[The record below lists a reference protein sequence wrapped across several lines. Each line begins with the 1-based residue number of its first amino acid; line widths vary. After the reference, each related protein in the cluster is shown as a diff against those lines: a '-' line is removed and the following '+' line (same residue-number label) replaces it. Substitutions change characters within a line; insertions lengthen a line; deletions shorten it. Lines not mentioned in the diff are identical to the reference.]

1 MTTENKNPTF
11 KDFGITFQQK
21 LVQIILEERTFADR
35 IEEVLDQSYFDVQY
49 LRLIVGEIFKYKEK
63 YEMHPTH
70 DAISTIFRTSFEDES
85 EVLIKQVRDFLVRIY
100 KSHVEDSDFVKETA
114 LDFAKRQKL
123 KEAMLKSISLLKKSS
138 FDEISH
144 VINEALKLG
153 TDTNFGYDWIKDFE
167 ERFEIKTRNAVSTGW
182 DDIDSLC
189 DGGLGQGELGI
200 GIAPSGTGKSMLLVH
215 LGAQALKAGKNVV
228 HYTLELADTVIGSRY
243 DSCITGIPI
252 NDLRE
257 KKDDVFQGIRNV
269 PGNLIIKE
277 YPTKKATTKT
287 IKNHLDRILKKGIPI
302 DMIIVD
308 YADLLA
314 PISRYQEKRR
324 ELESIYEELRGLA
337 QHFTCPLWSVSQ
349 TNRTGLNQEI
359 ITMNSIS
366 EAFAKCFVA
375 DFIFSLSRTM
385 TDKAKNKGRFFIAKN
400 RFGPDGLVYSVSMDT
415 ANVGIRVLGQE
426 EVREGMSH
434 HEKKSLLREKY
445 KEFVESKLKD
455 GAAAKN
461 KLNKEGKI

>member
-1 MTTENKNPTF
+1 MSTENKKSTF
-11 KDFGITFQQK
+11 KDFGISFQQK
-21 LVQIILEERTFADR
+21 LTQIILEERTFADQ
-35 IEEVLDQSYFDVQY
+35 IEEVLEESYFDVKY
-49 LRLIVGEIFKYKEK
+49 LRLIIGEIFKYKEK
-63 YEMHPTH
+63 YEIHPTH
-70 DAISTIFRTSFEDES
+70 DAISTIFRVGFQEEN
-85 EVLIKQVRDFLVRIY
+85 EVLVKQARTFLVRIH
-100 KSHVEDSDFVKETA
+100 KSHVDDADFVKETA

-123 KEAMLKSISLLKKSS
+123 KEAMIKSISLLQKSS

-182 DDIDSLC
+182 DDIDSIC

-257 KKDDVFQGIRNV
+257 KKDDVFQGIKGV
-269 PGNLIIKE
+269 TGNLIIKE
-277 YPTKKATTKT
+277 YPTKKASTKT
-287 IKNHLDRILKKGIPI
+287 IKNHLERIVKKGNDI

-314 PISRYQEKRR
+314 PLSKYNEKRR

-385 TDKAKNKGRFFIAKN
+385 ADKAKNKGRFFIAKN
-400 RFGPDGLVYSVSMDT
+400 RFGPDGLVYSVFMDT
-415 ANVGIRVLGQE
+415 ACVKINVLGKE

-434 HEKKSLLREKY
+434 QQTKNMLREKY
-445 KEFVESKLKD
+445 KEFVSSKI
-455 GAAAKN
+455 
-461 KLNKEGKI
+461 EQ

>member
-1 MTTENKNPTF
+1 MSTENKKSTF
-11 KDFGITFQQK
+11 KDFVISFQQK
-21 LVQIILEERTFADR
+21 LTQIILEERTFADQ
-35 IEEVLDQSYFDVQY
+35 IEEVLEESYFDVKY
-49 LRLIVGEIFKYKEK
+49 LRLIIGEIFKYKEK
-63 YEMHPTH
+63 YEIHPTH
-70 DAISTIFRTSFEDES
+70 DAISTIFRVGFQEEN
-85 EVLIKQVRDFLVRIY
+85 EVLVKQARTFLVRIH
-100 KSHVEDSDFVKETA
+100 KSHVDDADFVKETA

-123 KEAMLKSISLLKKSS
+123 KEAMIKSISLLQKSS

-257 KKDDVFQGIRNV
+257 KKDDVFQGIKGV
-269 PGNLIIKE
+269 AGNLIIKE
-277 YPTKKATTKT
+277 YPTKKASTKT
-287 IKNHLDRILKKGIPI
+287 IKNHLERIAKKGNDI

-314 PISRYQEKRR
+314 PLSKYNEKRR

-385 TDKAKNKGRFFIAKN
+385 ADKAKNKGRFFIAKN
-400 RFGPDGLVYSVSMDT
+400 RFGPDGLVYSVFMDT
-415 ANVGIRVLGQE
+415 ACVKINVLGKE

-434 HEKKSLLREKY
+434 QQTKSMLREKY
-445 KEFVESKLKD
+445 KEFVSSKI
-455 GAAAKN
+455 
-461 KLNKEGKI
+461 EQ

>member
-1 MTTENKNPTF
+1 MSTENKKSTF
-11 KDFGITFQQK
+11 KDFGISFQQK
-21 LVQIILEERTFADR
+21 LTQIILEERTFADQ
-35 IEEVLDQSYFDVQY
+35 IEEVLEESYFDVKY
-49 LRLIVGEIFKYKEK
+49 LRLIIGEIFKYKEK
-63 YEMHPTH
+63 YEIHPTH
-70 DAISTIFRTSFEDES
+70 DAISTIFRVGFQEEN
-85 EVLIKQVRDFLVRIY
+85 EVLVKQARTFLVRIH
-100 KSHVEDSDFVKETA
+100 KSHVDDADFVKETA

-123 KEAMLKSISLLKKSS
+123 KEAMIKSISLLQKSS

-257 KKDDVFQGIRNV
+257 KKDDVFQGIKGV
-269 PGNLIIKE
+269 AGNLIIKE
-277 YPTKKATTKT
+277 YPTKKASTKT
-287 IKNHLDRILKKGIPI
+287 IKNHLERIVKKGNDI

-314 PISRYQEKRR
+314 PLSKYNEKRR

-385 TDKAKNKGRFFIAKN
+385 ADKAKNKGRFFIAKN
-400 RFGPDGLVYSVSMDT
+400 RFGPDGLVYSVFMDT
-415 ANVGIRVLGQE
+415 ACVKINVLGKE

-434 HEKKSLLREKY
+434 QQTKSMLREKY
-445 KEFVESKLKD
+445 KEFVSSKI
-455 GAAAKN
+455 
-461 KLNKEGKI
+461 EQ

>member
-1 MTTENKNPTF
+1 VSTENKNPTF
-11 KDFGITFQQK
+11 KNFGTSFQQK
-21 LVQIILEERTFADR
+21 LVQIILEERTFADQ
-35 IEEVLDQSYFDVQY
+35 IEEVLEESYFDVRY
-49 LRLIVGEIFKYKEK
+49 LRLIIREIFKYKEK

-70 DAISTIFRTSFEDES
+70 DAISTIFRIGFQEES
-85 EVLIKQVRDFLVRIY
+85 EVLVKQARTFLVRIY
-100 KSHVEDSDFVKETA
+100 KSYVEDGDFVKDTA

-123 KEAMLKSISLLKKSS
+123 KEAMIKSISLLQKSS

-153 TDTNFGYDWIKDFE
+153 TDTDFGYDWIKDFE
-167 ERFEIKTRNAVSTGW
+167 KRFEITTRNAVSTGW
-182 DDIDSLC
+182 DDIDNLC

-215 LGAQALKAGKNVV
+215 LGSQALKDGKNVV
-228 HYTLELADTVIGSRY
+228 HYTLELSDTVIGSRY

-257 KKDDVFQGIRNV
+257 KKEDVFQGIRNV
-269 PGNLIIKE
+269 PGSLIIKE
-277 YPTKKATTKT
+277 FPTKKASTKT
-287 IKNHLDRILKKGIPI
+287 LKNHLERIVKKGNNV

-314 PISRYQEKRR
+314 PLAKYNEKRR

-385 TDKAKNKGRFFIAKN
+385 ADKAKNKGRFFIAKN
-400 RFGPDGLVYSVSMDT
+400 RFGPDGLVYSVFMDPSKVEI
-415 ANVGIRVLGQE
+415 NILGQE
-426 EVREGMSH
+426 EISQGLSH
-434 HEKKSLLREKY
+434 QQTKSMLREKY
-445 KEFVESKLKD
+445 KEYVSSKIK
-455 GAAAKN
+455 G
-461 KLNKEGKI
+461 

>member
-1 MTTENKNPTF
+1 VSTENKITF
-11 KDFGITFQQK
+11 KNFGISFQQK
-21 LVQIILEERTFADR
+21 LAQIILEERTFADR
-35 IEEVLDQSYFDVQY
+35 IEEVLDENYFDVQY
-49 LRLIVGEIFKYKEK
+49 LRLVVGEIFKYKEK
-63 YEMHPTH
+63 YKLHPSH
-70 DAISTIFRTSFEDES
+70 DAISTIFRTEFQEES
-85 EVLIKQVRDFLVRIY
+85 EVLIKQVRAFLVRIY
-100 KSHVEDSDFVKETA
+100 KSHVEDADFVKETA

-123 KEAMLKSISLLKKSS
+123 KEAMIKSISLLQKSS

-167 ERFEIKTRNAVSTGW
+167 ERFEIKTRNAISTGW
-182 DDIDSLC
+182 SDIDDIC

-228 HYTLELADTVIGSRY
+228 HYTMELADTVIGSRY

-257 KKDDVFQGIRNV
+257 KKDDVYQGIRSV

-287 IKNHLDRILKKGIPI
+287 IKNHLERIVKKGNDV

-314 PISRYQEKRR
+314 PISRYNEKRR

-337 QHFTCPLWSVSQ
+337 QHFACPLWSVSQ

-385 TDKAKNKGRFFIAKN
+385 ADKAKNKGRFFIAKN
-400 RFGPDGLVYSVSMDT
+400 RFGPDGLVYSVSMDP
-415 ANVGIRVLGQE
+415 ASVSINVLGQE
-426 EVREGMSH
+426 EFRESLSQSQR
-434 HEKKSLLREKY
+434 KDLLREKY
-445 KEFVESKLKD
+445 KDFVESKLKS
-455 GAAAKN
+455 GTTVKYN
-461 KLNKEGKI
+461 LNKEDEK

>member
-1 MTTENKNPTF
+1 MSTENKKSTF
-11 KDFGITFQQK
+11 KDFGISFQQK
-21 LVQIILEERTFADR
+21 LTQIILEERTFADQ
-35 IEEVLDQSYFDVQY
+35 IEEVLEESYFDVKY
-49 LRLIVGEIFKYKEK
+49 LRLIIGEIFKYKEK
-63 YEMHPTH
+63 YEIHPTH
-70 DAISTIFRTSFEDES
+70 DAISTIFRVGFQEEN
-85 EVLIKQVRDFLVRIY
+85 EVLVKQARTFLVRIH
-100 KSHVEDSDFVKETA
+100 KSHVDDADFVKETA

-123 KEAMLKSISLLKKSS
+123 KEAMIKSISLLQKSS

-182 DDIDSLC
+182 DDIDSIC
-189 DGGLGQGELGI
+189 DGGIGQGELGI

-257 KKDDVFQGIRNV
+257 KKDDVFQGIKGV
-269 PGNLIIKE
+269 TGNLIIKE
-277 YPTKKATTKT
+277 YPTKKASTKT
-287 IKNHLDRILKKGIPI
+287 IKNHLERIVKKGNDI

-314 PISRYQEKRR
+314 PLSKYNEKRR

-385 TDKAKNKGRFFIAKN
+385 ADKAKNKGRFFIAKN
-400 RFGPDGLVYSVSMDT
+400 RFGPDGLVYSVFMDT
-415 ANVGIRVLGQE
+415 ACVKINVLGKE

-434 HEKKSLLREKY
+434 QQTKSMLREKY
-445 KEFVESKLKD
+445 KEFVSSKI
-455 GAAAKN
+455 
-461 KLNKEGKI
+461 EQ

>member
-1 MTTENKNPTF
+1 MSTENKITF
-11 KDFGITFQQK
+11 KNFGISFQQK
-21 LVQIILEERTFADR
+21 LVQIILEERVFADQ
-35 IEEVLDQSYFDVQY
+35 IEEVLDEGYFDVQY
-49 LRLIVGEIFKYKEK
+49 LRFVVREIFKYKEK
-63 YEMHPTH
+63 YELHPTH
-70 DAISTIFRTSFEDES
+70 DAISTIFRTNFDDEN
-85 EVLIKQVRDFLVRIY
+85 EVLIKQIQTFLVRIH
-100 KSHVEDSDFVKETA
+100 KSHVEDADFVKETA

-123 KEAMLKSISLLKKSS
+123 KEAMIKSISLLQKSS
-138 FDEISH
+138 FDEISE

-167 ERFEIKTRNAVSTGW
+167 ERFEIKTRAAISTGW
-182 DDIDSLC
+182 PDIDEIC

-215 LGAQALKAGKNVV
+215 LGARALMAGKNVV
-228 HYTLELADTVIGSRY
+228 HYTLELSDTVIGSRY

-252 NDLRE
+252 NDLRDN
-257 KKDDVFQGIRNV
+257 KDDVYQNIRNV
-269 PGNLIIKE
+269 PGSLIIKE
-277 YPTKKATTKT
+277 YPTKKASTKT
-287 IKNHLDRILKKGIPI
+287 IKNHLERIIKKGESV

-308 YADLLA
+308 YADLLS
-314 PISRYQEKRR
+314 PISRYKEKRR

-337 QHFTCPLWSVSQ
+337 QHFACPLWSVSQ
-349 TNRTGLNQEI
+349 TNRSGLNQEI

-415 ANVGIRVLGQE
+415 ASVAISVLGQE
-426 EVREGMSH
+426 EINEGMSQRQRKDH
-434 HEKKSLLREKY
+434 LREKY
-445 KEFVESKLKD
+445 KEFVQSKF
-455 GAAAKN
+455 
-461 KLNKEGKI
+461 KENNATN

>member
-1 MTTENKNPTF
+1 MSTENKKSTF
-11 KDFGITFQQK
+11 KDFGISFQQK
-21 LVQIILEERTFADR
+21 LTQIILEERTFADQ
-35 IEEVLDQSYFDVQY
+35 IEEVLEESYFDVKY
-49 LRLIVGEIFKYKEK
+49 LRLIIGEIFKYKEK
-63 YEMHPTH
+63 YEIHPTH
-70 DAISTIFRTSFEDES
+70 DAISTIFRVGFQEEN
-85 EVLIKQVRDFLVRIY
+85 EVLVKQARTFLVRIH
-100 KSHVEDSDFVKETA
+100 KSHVDDADFVKETA

-123 KEAMLKSISLLKKSS
+123 KEAMIKSISLLQKSS

-182 DDIDSLC
+182 DDIDSIC

-257 KKDDVFQGIRNV
+257 KKDDVFQGIKGV
-269 PGNLIIKE
+269 AGNLIIKE
-277 YPTKKATTKT
+277 YPTKKASTKT
-287 IKNHLDRILKKGIPI
+287 IKNHLERIVKKGNDI

-314 PISRYQEKRR
+314 PLSKYNEKRR

-385 TDKAKNKGRFFIAKN
+385 ADKAKNKGRFFIAKN
-400 RFGPDGLVYSVSMDT
+400 RFGPDGLVYSVFMDT
-415 ANVGIRVLGQE
+415 ACVKINVLGKE

-434 HEKKSLLREKY
+434 QQTKSMLREKY
-445 KEFVESKLKD
+445 KEFVSSKI
-455 GAAAKN
+455 
-461 KLNKEGKI
+461 EQ

>member
-1 MTTENKNPTF
+1 MSTENKKSTF
-11 KDFGITFQQK
+11 KDFGISFQQK
-21 LVQIILEERTFADR
+21 LTQIILEERTFADQ
-35 IEEVLDQSYFDVQY
+35 IEEVLEESYFDVKY
-49 LRLIVGEIFKYKEK
+49 LRLIIGEIFKYKEK
-63 YEMHPTH
+63 YEIHPTH
-70 DAISTIFRTSFEDES
+70 DAISTIFRVGFQEEN
-85 EVLIKQVRDFLVRIY
+85 EVLVKQARTFLVRIH
-100 KSHVEDSDFVKETA
+100 KSHVDDADFVKETA

-123 KEAMLKSISLLKKSS
+123 KEAMIKSISLLQKSS

-257 KKDDVFQGIRNV
+257 KKDDVFQGIKGV
-269 PGNLIIKE
+269 TGNLIIKE
-277 YPTKKATTKT
+277 YPTKKASTKT
-287 IKNHLDRILKKGIPI
+287 IKNHLERIVKKGNDI

-314 PISRYQEKRR
+314 PLSKYNEKRR

-385 TDKAKNKGRFFIAKN
+385 ADKAKNKGRFFIAKN
-400 RFGPDGLVYSVSMDT
+400 RFGPDGLVYSVFMDT
-415 ANVGIRVLGQE
+415 ACVKINVLGKE

-434 HEKKSLLREKY
+434 QQTKSMLREKY
-445 KEFVESKLKD
+445 KEFVSSKI
-455 GAAAKN
+455 
-461 KLNKEGKI
+461 EQ

>member
-1 MTTENKNPTF
+1 VSTENKITF
-11 KDFGITFQQK
+11 KNFGISFQQK
-21 LVQIILEERTFADR
+21 LVQIILEERVFADQ
-35 IEEVLDQSYFDVQY
+35 IEEVLDEGYFDVQY
-49 LRLIVGEIFKYKEK
+49 LRFVVREIFKYKEK
-63 YEMHPTH
+63 YELHPTH
-70 DAISTIFRTSFEDES
+70 DAISTIFRTNFDDEN
-85 EVLIKQVRDFLVRIY
+85 EVLIKQIQTFLVRIH
-100 KSHVEDSDFVKETA
+100 KSHVEDADFVKETA

-123 KEAMLKSISLLKKSS
+123 KEAMIKSISLLQKSS
-138 FDEISH
+138 FDEISE

-167 ERFEIKTRNAVSTGW
+167 ERFEIKTRAAISTGW
-182 DDIDSLC
+182 PDIDEIC

-215 LGAQALKAGKNVV
+215 LGARALMAGKNVV
-228 HYTLELADTVIGSRY
+228 HYTLELSDTVIGSRY

-252 NDLRE
+252 NDLRDN
-257 KKDDVFQGIRNV
+257 KDDVYQNIRNV
-269 PGNLIIKE
+269 PGSLIIKE
-277 YPTKKATTKT
+277 YPTKKASTKT
-287 IKNHLDRILKKGIPI
+287 IKNHLERIIKKGESV

-308 YADLLA
+308 YADLLS
-314 PISRYQEKRR
+314 PISRYKEKRR

-337 QHFTCPLWSVSQ
+337 QHFACPLWSVSQ
-349 TNRTGLNQEI
+349 TNRSGLNQEI

-415 ANVGIRVLGQE
+415 ASVAISVLGQE
-426 EVREGMSH
+426 EINEGMSQRQRKDH
-434 HEKKSLLREKY
+434 LREKY
-445 KEFVESKLKD
+445 KEFVQSKF
-455 GAAAKN
+455 
-461 KLNKEGKI
+461 KENNATN

>member
-1 MTTENKNPTF
+1 MSTENKKSTF
-11 KDFGITFQQK
+11 KDFVISFQQK
-21 LVQIILEERTFADR
+21 LTQIILEERTFADQ
-35 IEEVLDQSYFDVQY
+35 IEEVLEESYFDVKY
-49 LRLIVGEIFKYKEK
+49 LRLIIGEIFKYKEK
-63 YEMHPTH
+63 YEIHPTH
-70 DAISTIFRTSFEDES
+70 DAISTIFRVGFQEEN
-85 EVLIKQVRDFLVRIY
+85 EVLVKQARTFLVRIH
-100 KSHVEDSDFVKETA
+100 KSHVDDADFVKETA

-123 KEAMLKSISLLKKSS
+123 KEAMIKSISLLQKSS

-182 DDIDSLC
+182 DDIDSIC

-200 GIAPSGTGKSMLLVH
+200 GIAPSGTGKSMLLGH

-257 KKDDVFQGIRNV
+257 KKDDVFQGIKGV
-269 PGNLIIKE
+269 AGNLIIKE
-277 YPTKKATTKT
+277 YPTKKASTKT
-287 IKNHLDRILKKGIPI
+287 IKNHLERIVKKGNDI

-314 PISRYQEKRR
+314 PLSKYNEKRR

-385 TDKAKNKGRFFIAKN
+385 ADKAKNKGRFFIAKN
-400 RFGPDGLVYSVSMDT
+400 RFGPDGLVYSVFMDT
-415 ANVGIRVLGQE
+415 ACVKINVLGKE

-434 HEKKSLLREKY
+434 QQTKSMLREKY
-445 KEFVESKLKD
+445 KEFVSSKI
-455 GAAAKN
+455 
-461 KLNKEGKI
+461 EQ

>member
-1 MTTENKNPTF
+1 MSTENKATF
-11 KDFGITFQQK
+11 KNFGISFQQK
-21 LVQIILEERTFADR
+21 LAQIILEERTFADR
-35 IEEVLDQSYFDVQY
+35 IEEVLDENYFDVQY
-49 LRLIVGEIFKYKEK
+49 LRLIVREIFKYKEK
-63 YEMHPTH
+63 YKLHPSH
-70 DAISTIFRTSFEDES
+70 DAISTIFRTEFQEES
-85 EVLIKQVRDFLVRIY
+85 EVLVKQVRAFLVRIY
-100 KSHVEDSDFVKETA
+100 KSHVEDADFVKETA

-123 KEAMLKSISLLKKSS
+123 KEAMIKSISLLQKSS

-167 ERFEIKTRNAVSTGW
+167 ERFEIKTRNAISTGW
-182 DDIDSLC
+182 SDIDDIC

-228 HYTLELADTVIGSRY
+228 HYTMELADTVIGSRY

-257 KKDDVFQGIRNV
+257 KKDDVYQGIRSV

-287 IKNHLDRILKKGIPI
+287 IKNHLERIVKKGNDV

-314 PISRYQEKRR
+314 PISRYNEKRR

-337 QHFTCPLWSVSQ
+337 QHFACPLWSVSQ

-385 TDKAKNKGRFFIAKN
+385 ADKAKNKGRFFIAKN
-400 RFGPDGLVYSVSMDT
+400 RFGPDGLVYSVFMDT
-415 ANVGIRVLGQE
+415 ACVSINVLGKE
-426 EVREGMSH
+426 EVREGLSQQQR
-434 HEKKSLLREKY
+434 KSLLREKY
-445 KEFVESKLKD
+445 KDFVESKLKS
-455 GAAAKN
+455 GSTVKY
-461 KLNKEGKI
+461 KLNKEDEE

>member
-1 MTTENKNPTF
+1 MSTENKKSTF
-11 KDFGITFQQK
+11 KDFGISFQQK
-21 LVQIILEERTFADR
+21 LTQIILEERTFADQ
-35 IEEVLDQSYFDVQY
+35 IEEVLEESYFDVKY
-49 LRLIVGEIFKYKEK
+49 LRLIIGEIFKYKEK
-63 YEMHPTH
+63 YEIHPTH
-70 DAISTIFRTSFEDES
+70 DAISTIFRVGFQEEN
-85 EVLIKQVRDFLVRIY
+85 EVLVKQARTFLVRIH
-100 KSHVEDSDFVKETA
+100 KSHVDDADFVKETA

-123 KEAMLKSISLLKKSS
+123 KEAMIKSISLLQKSS

-257 KKDDVFQGIRNV
+257 KKDDVFQGIKGV
-269 PGNLIIKE
+269 TGNLIIKE
-277 YPTKKATTKT
+277 YPTKKASTKT
-287 IKNHLDRILKKGIPI
+287 IKNHLERIVKKGNDI

-314 PISRYQEKRR
+314 PLSKYNEKRR

-385 TDKAKNKGRFFIAKN
+385 ADKAKNKGRFFIAKN
-400 RFGPDGLVYSVSMDT
+400 RFGPDGLVYSVFMDT
-415 ANVGIRVLGQE
+415 ACVKINVLGKE
-426 EVREGMSH
+426 EVREGMSQQQT
-434 HEKKSLLREKY
+434 KSMLREKY
-445 KEFVESKLKD
+445 KEFVSSKI
-455 GAAAKN
+455 
-461 KLNKEGKI
+461 EQ

>member
-1 MTTENKNPTF
+1 MSTENKKSTF
-11 KDFGITFQQK
+11 KDFGISFQQK
-21 LVQIILEERTFADR
+21 LTQIILEERTFADQ
-35 IEEVLDQSYFDVQY
+35 IEEVLEESYFDVKY
-49 LRLIVGEIFKYKEK
+49 LRLIIGEIFKYKEK
-63 YEMHPTH
+63 YEIHPTH
-70 DAISTIFRTSFEDES
+70 DAISTIFRVGFQEEN
-85 EVLIKQVRDFLVRIY
+85 EVLVKQARTFLVRIH
-100 KSHVEDSDFVKETA
+100 KSHVDDADFVKETA

-123 KEAMLKSISLLKKSS
+123 KEAMIKSISLLQKSS

-257 KKDDVFQGIRNV
+257 KKDDVFQGIKGV
-269 PGNLIIKE
+269 TGNLIIKE
-277 YPTKKATTKT
+277 YPTKKASTKT
-287 IKNHLDRILKKGIPI
+287 IKNHLERIVKKGNDI

-314 PISRYQEKRR
+314 PLSKYNEKRR

-385 TDKAKNKGRFFIAKN
+385 ADKAKNKGRFFIAKN
-400 RFGPDGLVYSVSMDT
+400 RFGPDGLVYSVFMDT
-415 ANVGIRVLGQE
+415 ACVKINVLGKE

-434 HEKKSLLREKY
+434 QQTKNMLREKY
-445 KEFVESKLKD
+445 KEFVSSKI
-455 GAAAKN
+455 
-461 KLNKEGKI
+461 EQ